1 MKCLVLP
8 TSALESRS
16 FIENHRTCV
25 QPCTSDII
33 ILDRNIQ
40 SYLEGNDK
48 AETPGNTL
56 LPHTKQKG

>member
-16 FIENHRTCV
+16 FIENHRTC
-25 QPCTSDII
+25 DII